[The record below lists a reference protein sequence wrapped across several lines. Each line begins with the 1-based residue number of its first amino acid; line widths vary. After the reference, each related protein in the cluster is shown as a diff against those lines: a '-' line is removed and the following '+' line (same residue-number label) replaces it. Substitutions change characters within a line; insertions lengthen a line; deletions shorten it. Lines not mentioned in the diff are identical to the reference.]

1 MERAF
6 GRSPTFLVGTVEQS
20 NNLERL
26 QRREQHLAEE
36 YQKNKPLMYVGN
48 AYQKTHPQKAAN
60 PGHRDA
66 DCTVCSPMLLGCADG
81 VSQIEEFGMD
91 ASLLPREL
99 LDACEELAMDQLLPD
114 HTGQSSGS
122 YRGPIHLMREAFLNT
137 EALGSTTV
145 CLSILD
151 NTTRIHGKLHPMIAV
166 CSIGDCEL
174 LILRKTSDY
183 GRRSEYDIA
192 FNTEMQRIEGNCQCP
207 LQVSRLDERVDPNFE
222 ERMTVQVIERG
233 SAIHMVSVY
242 EGDLVVIGSDGVFD
256 NLFNDE
262 VVAIINEMVPD
273 PATCGDKAFRPLDR
287 GLLGLIA
294 KRIVDACHMKTK
306 VDPRTGTYPDAPIG
320 KGGKR
325 DDTCCVVGEVVEFT
339 DSDSQHWEGVKRH
352 KRMKDLITCGGIF
365 GVGPMCVADED
376 DDELSA
382 NEDESNNMYSRPREA
397 REYQTSPSF
406 YSEDEEEKHKCSVM

>member
-1 MERAF
+1 MERSF
-6 GRSPTFLVGTVEQS
+6 GRSPTFLVGTVEQK
-20 NNLERL
+20 NNLEQL

-36 YQKNKPLMYVGN
+36 YQKNKPLMYIGN

-66 DCTVCSPMLLGCADG
+66 DCTVVSPMLLGCADG

-91 ASLLPREL
+91 SSQLPREL
-99 LDACEELAMDQLLPD
+99 LDACQELAMAHLLPD
-114 HTGQSSGS
+114 HTGQISGS

-174 LILRKTSDY
+174 LILRKSGDY
-183 GRRSEYDIA
+183 GRPEYDIA

-222 ERMTVQVIERG
+222 ERMTVQVIEKG
-233 SAIHMVSVY
+233 SAVHMVSVY
-242 EGDLVVIGSDGVFD
+242 EGDLVVIGSDGLFD
-256 NLFNDE
+256 NLFHDE
-262 VVAIINEMVPD
+262 VVAIINEMILNAVVS
-273 PATCGDKAFRPLDR
+273 GDKAFRPLDQE
-287 GLLGLIA
+287 LLGEIA
-294 KRIVDACHMKTK
+294 RRIVEACHIKTK
-306 VDPRTGTYPDAPIG
+306 LDPRTGIYPDTPIG

-339 DSDSQHWEGVKRH
+339 ESDSQHWEGVKRQ

-365 GVGPMCVADED
+365 SVAPMCAVD
-376 DDELSA
+376 DDEDELSG
-382 NEDESNNMYSRPREA
+382 NEEESNIMYSRPREA
-397 REYQTSPSF
+397 REYQASPSF
-406 YSEDEEEKHKCSVM
+406 YSEDEEEKESCSVM